1 MSRRT
6 GINEAP
12 EVELGIGGEQQTL
25 PVLRVFPDRTSAP
38 GKTTIARM
46 LEYFSGGAI
55 PSPQMQRF
63 RMSPNTER
71 STTLNPF
78 SDEPIRPAISIPF
91 SKDDESL
98 IIGDEDYYTDEAGN
112 IHISRPGAYRARI
125 QLIANITSP
134 DSQYQLD
141 PITVAGEAQVVSRPV
156 QVAGIL
162 PSEDFTMLGLMP
174 QRRLTSSGQAPGQ
187 NITVP
192 VHLPEQEITVTG
204 DGGQITTSGNGS
216 GSIGEI
222 FVTGSVQTGGGE
234 ACFGISGDEACGT
247 IPEDESEFEASGDG
261 GEVEIEV
268 ESSGEV
274 GEIESSG
281 VYGDIDLDTPIIV
294 QPKEVI
300 SIGTLPPQN
309 VRLDGT
315 TPARNIAASG
325 NTPEQIAEVRGTTEN
340 TTIRTSIPAVTP
352 RILITGTITQQDTF
366 TDQVAMPEITGQPLR
381 FGEAEFVFVAQ
392 ADDLFGVSLQPY
404 ITARPLADSGDI
416 TILLRGGLPGLYS
429 SVIIERIT

>member
-112 IHISRPGAYRARI
+112 IHISRPGGYRAKI

-134 DSQYQLD
+134 DSQYQLE
-141 PITVAGEAQVVSRPV
+141 PITVAGAAEVESRPI
-156 QVAGIL
+156 QVAGIIASESFEMTGRL
-162 PSEDFTMLGLMP
+162 PARQLSVNGTVPGQTTTARQHIEEQEIIIGGDLGEI
-174 QRRLTSSGQAPGQ
+174 TSSGTAQ
-187 NITVP
+187 
-192 VHLPEQEITVTG
+192 
-204 DGGQITTSGNGS
+204 GN
-216 GSIGEI
+216 IGEI
-222 FVTGSVQTGGGE
+222 FVSGTVQTGGGE

-247 IPEDESEFEASGDG
+247 IPEEESEFEASGDG
-261 GEVEIEV
+261 GEIEV
-268 ESSGEV
+268 DVEVTGSG
-274 GEIESSG
+274 GEFEGSG
-281 VYGDIDLDTPIIV
+281 IIPGYNITAEAIV
-294 QPKEVI
+294 
-300 SIGTLPPQN
+300 LPRDVLSLGNIPEQN
-309 VRLDGT
+309 VQLDGD
-315 TPARNIAASG
+315 TPARNISASG
-325 NTPEQIAEVRGTTEN
+325 NAPAQTADVTGQTEN

-392 ADDLFGVSLQPY
+392 ADDFFGVSLQPY